1 MNEHISPKLISSVP
15 KNKSID
21 IFKNTSIKLEFNEIV
36 YTTNEGKIII
46 KDFKN
51 NKTFDTI
58 LSDSL
63 LIVGS
68 GSNTITVHLSKTFK
82 DFTKYYVFISPKCF
96 KNINGIY
103 FSGINNKNLISFTTA
118 KNTVPKLLEYYIS
131 SDLNYIYLIFNKQ
144 IFNRKGEN
152 LNIDHFD
159 LEITKGNTKL
169 SSRSPIS
176 LSSDDNITFKLEI
189 KFNNNPV
196 GDEIIKVSPFK
207 KNSIFD
213 SDQNPWNEFQIITLK
228 DNMKKI
234 TIKKSKELINKNIDL
249 VNSNLNIKTTSI
261 KRNNLFFDQNIIP
274 KVFYTSTI
282 NRNKKD
288 LFNDIVNNPLVAKQ
302 IIYFNQLNLNQAFI
316 YKKEGKIYGT
326 SRVPWKLETLN
337 QLFMTYN
344 EQVDFYLYTNR
355 VPFYQSNFSYLLMQ
369 IKNVLS
375 QLAYSKN
382 LYYNNKVISYKPDG
396 TVRTPLQ
403 LINLIKKF
411 T

>member
-118 KNTVPKLLEYYIS
+118 KNTFPQLLEYYIL

-144 IFNRKGEN
+144 IFNR
-152 LNIDHFD
+152 
-159 LEITKGNTKL
+159 
-169 SSRSPIS
+169 R
-176 LSSDDNITFKLEI
+176 
-189 KFNNNPV
+189 
-196 GDEIIKVSPFK
+196 
-207 KNSIFD
+207 
-213 SDQNPWNEFQIITLK
+213 
-228 DNMKKI
+228 
-234 TIKKSKELINKNIDL
+234 
-249 VNSNLNIKTTSI
+249 
-261 KRNNLFFDQNIIP
+261 
-274 KVFYTSTI
+274 
-282 NRNKKD
+282 
-288 LFNDIVNNPLVAKQ
+288 
-302 IIYFNQLNLNQAFI
+302 
-316 YKKEGKIYGT
+316 
-326 SRVPWKLETLN
+326 
-337 QLFMTYN
+337 
-344 EQVDFYLYTNR
+344 
-355 VPFYQSNFSYLLMQ
+355 
-369 IKNVLS
+369 
-375 QLAYSKN
+375 
-382 LYYNNKVISYKPDG
+382 
-396 TVRTPLQ
+396 
-403 LINLIKKF
+403 
-411 T
+411 